1 MTMSTNN
8 HQHRPINLAPLVL
21 RLAVAGIFA
30 VAGAG
35 QLSRHHRPVE
45 TDAPPVPLVDQA
57 VSEAM
62 EAGQEAIVP
71 AAEMVSDA
79 VAAPAEVNDE
89 GVRVS
94 LGWND
99 LIGAGQLGFAAV
111 LFLGLLTRLAALA
124 GLGTVTLASLAHHEV
139 FASGGWLDQ
148 LVGMY
153 ESNPVAMLLL
163 GAICLS
169 LLVSGS
175 GPLALDRVFHRRRKS
190 HSAAEAAPAA

>member
-1 MTMSTNN
+1 MSTNN
-8 HQHRPINLAPLVL
+8 HPHRSINLAPLVL

-45 TDAPPVPLVDQA
+45 TDAPPVPVVDQA

-62 EAGQEAIVP
+62 EAGSKATAS
-71 AAEMVSDA
+71 AAEIVSDV
-79 VAAPAEVNDE
+79 VAAPAEVNDQ

-99 LIGAGQLGFAAV
+99 LVGTGQLGFAAV

-124 GLGTVTLASLAHHEV
+124 GLGTVAMASLAHHEV

-153 ESNPVAMLLL
+153 EANPVAMLLL

-175 GPLALDRVFHRRRKS
+175 GPLSLDRVFRRRRKS
-190 HSAAEAAPAA
+190 LSAAEAAPTA

>member
-1 MTMSTNN
+1 MSTNN
-8 HQHRPINLAPLVL
+8 HRHRSINLAPLIL

-35 QLSRHHRPVE
+35 QLARHHRPVE
-45 TDAPPVPLVDQA
+45 TDVPPVAQA
-57 VSEAM
+57 ASEVMDSGPKA
-62 EAGQEAIVP
+62 AIP
-71 AAEMVSDA
+71 AAEIVSN
-79 VAAPAEVNDE
+79 AAAAAAEVNDQ

-99 LIGAGQLGFAAV
+99 LIGVGQLGFAAV

-124 GLGTVTLASLAHHEV
+124 GLGTVTLASLANHEV
-139 FASGGWLDQ
+139 VASGGWLDH

-153 ESNPVAMLLL
+153 EANPVAMLLL

-190 HSAAEAAPAA
+190 HPAAEAVPAA